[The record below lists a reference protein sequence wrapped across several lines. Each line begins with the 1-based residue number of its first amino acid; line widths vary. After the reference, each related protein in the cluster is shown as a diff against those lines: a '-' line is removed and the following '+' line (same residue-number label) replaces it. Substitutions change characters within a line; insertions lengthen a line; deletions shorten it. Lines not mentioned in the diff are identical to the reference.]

1 MDSRITSGSI
11 ESKVFT
17 ETYWNN
23 GKTTVGIISFRNG
36 FEVVGTSSC
45 VDRKNFDR
53 EIGVKLAREDAMRK
67 AMAYEG
73 YLLQEKLHQLEEKMR
88 GN

>member
-1 MDSRITSGSI
+1 MNNRLTAQDL
-11 ESKVFT
+11 EEKVFN

-23 GKTTVGIISFRNG
+23 GKTTVCLVTLSNG

-53 EIGVKLAREDAMRK
+53 SVGMNLARVDAMRK
-67 AMAYEG
+67 VMAYEG
-73 YLLQEKLHQLEEKMR
+73 YLLQDRLAGEA
-88 GN
+88 